1 MQLKLTKWRP
11 FSWHLYKRL
20 NCDHWKIS
28 VTIDEAKFKLG
39 GSYSRRRVCYIRKGH
54 GDPSKLKCVKSDS
67 FAQGFLASTV
77 FSFYGKTEIRII
89 PKGSRSIRNIM
100 LAKF

>member
-1 MQLKLTKWRP
+1 M
-11 FSWHLYKRL
+11 F
-20 NCDHWKIS
+20 N
-28 VTIDEAKFKLG
+28 LG

-67 FAQGFLASTV
+67 FAPGFLASAV
-77 FSFYGKTEIRII
+77 IRFYGKIEIRII

-100 LAKF
+100 LAKFWNNSLNIM